1 MYKAKV
7 NNKFD
12 FKIELDKKN
21 ASEVVVNEE
30 QTSVDVI
37 EVSKGSFSIIQNF
50 KSYNAEVLHA
60 NYEEKKFDIRVN
72 GNKYQIEVK
81 DQFDE
86 LLHSLGMDN
95 LASAKVK
102 DVKAPM
108 PGLVLDVLV
117 IVGQEVQKDE
127 PIIVLEAM
135 KMENVLKSPTDGV
148 IKAIPAVKAAAV
160 EKNQVL
166 ISFE

>member
-7 NNKFD
+7 NSKFEYKVD
-12 FKIELDKKN
+12 GISDTSLM
-21 ASEVVVNEE
+21 VN
-30 QTSVDVI
+30 DVETPWDI
-37 EVSKGSFSIIQNF
+37 LEVSKGSFSIIKGN

-60 NYEEKKFDIRVN
+60 NKTEKKFDIRVN

-95 LASAKVK
+95 MTSNKVK

-108 PGLVLDVLV
+108 PGLVL
-117 IVGQEVQKDE
+117 EVKVEAGTEVKKDD

-148 IKAIPAVKAAAV
+148 IKSVSAKQGAAV
-160 EKNQVL
+160 EKNELL